1 MKISRTRPPRAETGS
16 IFYIL
21 LYQLFILFTIDGDP
35 SQCTPQCACIIRP
48 IVSFTPSSSD
58 ESVRSKTERDV
69 AKGKDKRRKEN
80 KKRNRNTVK
89 LNLN

>member
-1 MKISRTRPPRAETGS
+1 MKISRTCPPRAETGS

-58 ESVRSKTERDV
+58 ESVRSSKTKRDV

-89 LNLN
+89 LN